1 MEEEMTA
8 LQIEYTKYVRKNAEI
23 DGLLQAMLHGIV
35 YNDVETIHN
44 TFQRIH
50 ELDPIG
56 SDGLKK
62 EVDKLST
69 VEE

>member
-1 MEEEMTA
+1 MTA

-35 YNDVETIHN
+35 YNDVETINNIAQH
-44 TFQRIH
+44 I
-50 ELDPIG
+50 EKLDPVG
-56 SDGLKK
+56 SAALMN
-62 EVDKLST
+62 EVNKLSS